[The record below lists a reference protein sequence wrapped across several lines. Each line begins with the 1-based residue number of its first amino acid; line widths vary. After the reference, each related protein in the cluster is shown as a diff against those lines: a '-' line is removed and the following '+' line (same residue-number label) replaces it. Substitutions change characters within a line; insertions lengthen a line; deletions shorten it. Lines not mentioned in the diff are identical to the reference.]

1 MVVDES
7 CRPKVA
13 QWLGRCG
20 RSLRG
25 QARKA
30 FHCDRDEIAI
40 TSGLHNEGI
49 PKPARSWNPKRA
61 SSLKVSHESRL
72 QQRSLAKWP
81 VLQHCNQTGKCSH
94 VLSSCWQKQK
104 VWKPGGSMACRRVE
118 LFPEQSKSWP
128 KSLKHVGFPRG
139 HPARY

>member
-30 FHCDRDEIAI
+30 FHCGCDEIAI
-40 TSGLHNEGI
+40 TSQLPNEGI
-49 PKPARSWNPKRA
+49 PKPARSWNPKRG
-61 SSLKVSHESRL
+61 SSLKVSHKSGVQERSPSKVASVAVLYQPSTDAAL
-72 QQRSLAKWP
+72 QDLTSVIGREP
-81 VLQHCNQTGKCSH
+81 VFFSKKAGN
-94 VLSSCWQKQK
+94 
-104 VWKPGGSMACRRVE
+104 E
-118 LFPEQSKSWP
+118 LF
-128 KSLKHVGFPRG
+128 
-139 HPARY
+139 Y

>member
-30 FHCDRDEIAI
+30 FHCGRDEIAI
-40 TSGLHNEGI
+40 TSGLPNEGI

-72 QQRSLAKWP
+72 QQRSSSKVASVAALQSNRKMLPCAVSLLAKAKGLEARGIDG
-81 VLQHCNQTGKCSH
+81 VQACGT
-94 VLSSCWQKQK
+94 LS
-104 VWKPGGSMACRRVE
+104 
-118 LFPEQSKSWP
+118 
-128 KSLKHVGFPRG
+128 
-139 HPARY
+139 